1 MHWIYKKLFPV
12 ENVHRNH
19 TKIFHYL
26 VNCYGFFN
34 SLICETMKFLLTDKC
49 PIYTRLKSLFCDVTC
64 QARVTMSRSCDG
76 LRSGVTCVLP
86 RSRLRQNWARPI
98 VSLTAAGRA
107 GADPSEPG
115 GAARSQWTVSVIRIY
130 RYTQPITI
138 IMCHRSDIRA
148 YLSYSEEASNADL
161 CRHLQY
167 LVFLESSELCIGWW
181 QV

>member
-1 MHWIYKKLFPV
+1 MNWIYKKLFPV
-12 ENVHRNH
+12 WNVHRND
-19 TKIFHYL
+19 TKNFHYL

-34 SLICETMKFLLTDKC
+34 SLICRTVKVLITSKC
-49 PIYTRLKSLFCDVTC
+49 PIYTRLKSLVGDVIC

-98 VSLTAAGRA
+98 VALTAAGRA

-115 GAARSQWTVSVIRIY
+115 GAARSQWTLTPRVLSE
-130 RYTQPITI
+130 YTPITI

-148 YLSYSEEASNADL
+148 YLSYSESEEASKADL

-167 LVFLESSELCIGWW
+167 LVFLHQSSE
-181 QV
+181 V